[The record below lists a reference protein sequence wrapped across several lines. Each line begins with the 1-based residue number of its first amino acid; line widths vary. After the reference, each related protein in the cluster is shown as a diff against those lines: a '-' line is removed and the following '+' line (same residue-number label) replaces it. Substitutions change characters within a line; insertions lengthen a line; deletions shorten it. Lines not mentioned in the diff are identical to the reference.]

1 MSQSLTVLGGITAE
15 QFLTEYWQK
24 KPLLVRNAMPE
35 IIGLLEP
42 DDVKELA
49 LDEDISARLIR
60 QKNKNPNEWH
70 VKSSPLTKGDFQKL
84 PNLWTILV
92 QAVDHYSF
100 DIAELWKK
108 FPFIPQWRRDDIMV
122 SYAPKGGS
130 VGKHFDFYDVFLVQG
145 HGHRR
150 WQLGQMCDEST
161 TFVPDQPLKLLTE
174 IDVQFDEV
182 LAPGDLLYVPPGL
195 SHYGVAED
203 DCLTFS
209 FGFRMPNLAEMS
221 DRLSEQ
227 FAKNSALKQPLADIT
242 RQKTNNIGEIN
253 GTEFSYLK
261 TQLLDYLTQAPEF
274 DAAIMAYMSES
285 KYPNSIPE
293 PEEIA
298 VDDLLEVIHSG
309 YQLLL
314 EPASKILYRQ
324 QNDCLEFWANGEQL
338 CISQTFEPYIKQI
351 ADGMG
356 IIFNEQFNQTEIL
369 EDITQLLND
378 AVLMLL
384 PPSEINSLRVVHASL
399 FLSHFFDDILCD
411 SVFIGK
417 KFSFSCSFFI
427 FCF

>member
-1 MSQSLTVLGGITAE
+1 MSESLAVLGGITAE
-15 QFLTEYWQK
+15 QFLNEYWQK

-35 IIGLLEP
+35 IMGLLEP
-42 DDVKELA
+42 EDVKELA
-49 LDEDISARLIR
+49 LEEDVSARLIR

-161 TFVPDQPLKLLTE
+161 EFVADQPLKLLSQMS
-174 IDVQFDEV
+174 VNFDEV

-195 SHYGVAED
+195 AHYGVAED

-209 FGFRMPNLAEMS
+209 FGFRMPNLAEMT

-227 FAKNSALKQPLADIT
+227 FAKNSVLTHPLVDIT
-242 RQKTNNIGEIN
+242 RIKTNAIGEIN
-253 GTEFSYLK
+253 NSEFSYLK

-293 PEEIA
+293 PEEIV
-298 VDDLLEVIHSG
+298 VDDLLEVINSG
-309 YQLLL
+309 YQLIL
-314 EPASKILYRQ
+314 EPASRLLYRQ
-324 QNDCLEFWANGEQL
+324 QDQLLDFWANGENI
-338 CISQTFEPYIKQI
+338 CISQSFQAQLKQI
-351 ADGMG
+351 ADGASLAFDEE
-356 IIFNEQFNQTEIL
+356 FNHTDIL
-369 EDITQLLND
+369 EDIVLLLNQ
-378 AVLMLL
+378 AVIMLL
-384 PPSEINSLRVVHASL
+384 PPH
-399 FLSHFFDDILCD
+399 
-411 SVFIGK
+411 
-417 KFSFSCSFFI
+417 
-427 FCF
+427 

>member
-1 MSQSLTVLGGITAE
+1 MSESLAVLGGITAE
-15 QFLTEYWQK
+15 QFLNEYWQK

-35 IIGLLEP
+35 IMGLLEP
-42 DDVKELA
+42 EDVKELA
-49 LDEDISARLIR
+49 LEEDVSARLIR

-161 TFVPDQPLKLLTE
+161 EFVADQPLKLLSQMS
-174 IDVQFDEV
+174 VNFDEV

-195 SHYGVAED
+195 AHYGVAED

-209 FGFRMPNLAEMS
+209 FGFRMPNLAEMT

-227 FAKNSALKQPLADIT
+227 FAKNSVLTNPLVDIT
-242 RQKTNNIGEIN
+242 RIKTNAIGEIN
-253 GTEFSYLK
+253 NSEFSYLK

-293 PEEIA
+293 PEEIV
-298 VDDLLEVIHSG
+298 VDDLLEVINGG
-309 YQLLL
+309 YQLIL
-314 EPASKILYRQ
+314 EPASRLLYRQ
-324 QNDCLEFWANGEQL
+324 QDQLLDFWANGENI
-338 CISQTFEPYIKQI
+338 CISQSFQAQLKQI
-351 ADGMG
+351 ADGASLTFDEE
-356 IIFNEQFNQTEIL
+356 FNHTDIL
-369 EDITQLLND
+369 EDIVLLLNQ
-378 AVLMLL
+378 AVIMLL
-384 PPSEINSLRVVHASL
+384 PH
-399 FLSHFFDDILCD
+399 H
-411 SVFIGK
+411 
-417 KFSFSCSFFI
+417 
-427 FCF
+427 

>member
-384 PPSEINSLRVVHASL
+384 PPSE
-399 FLSHFFDDILCD
+399 
-411 SVFIGK
+411 
-417 KFSFSCSFFI
+417 
-427 FCF
+427 

>member
-1 MSQSLTVLGGITAE
+1 MSESLAVLGGITAE
-15 QFLTEYWQK
+15 QFLNEYWQK

-35 IIGLLEP
+35 IMGLLEP
-42 DDVKELA
+42 EDVKELA
-49 LDEDISARLIR
+49 LEEDVSARLIR

-122 SYAPKGGS
+122 SYAPQGGS

-161 TFVPDQPLKLLTE
+161 QFIPDQPLKLLPE
-174 IDVQFDEV
+174 INVQFDEV

-195 SHYGVAED
+195 AHYGVAED

-209 FGFRMPNLAEMS
+209 FGFRMPNLAEMT

-227 FAKNSALKQPLADIT
+227 FAKNSVLTNPLADIT
-242 RQKTNNIGEIN
+242 RLKTNAIGEIN
-253 GTEFSYLK
+253 NTEFSYLK

-293 PEEIA
+293 PEEI
-298 VDDLLEVIHSG
+298 VIDDLVEVINSG
-309 YQLLL
+309 YQLIL
-314 EPASKILYRQ
+314 EPASRLLYRQ
-324 QNDCLEFWANGEQL
+324 QDQLLDFWANGENI
-338 CISQTFEPYIKQI
+338 CISQSFQEQLKQI
-351 ADGMG
+351 ADGASLAFDEE
-356 IIFNEQFNQTEIL
+356 FNHTDIL
-369 EDITQLLND
+369 EDIVFLLNQ
-378 AVLMLL
+378 AVIMLL
-384 PPSEINSLRVVHASL
+384 PPH
-399 FLSHFFDDILCD
+399 
-411 SVFIGK
+411 
-417 KFSFSCSFFI
+417 
-427 FCF
+427 

>member
-1 MSQSLTVLGGITAE
+1 MSESLAVLGGITAE
-15 QFLTEYWQK
+15 QFLNEYWQK

-35 IIGLLEP
+35 IMGLLEP
-42 DDVKELA
+42 EDVKELA
-49 LDEDISARLIR
+49 LEEDVSARLIR

-122 SYAPKGGS
+122 SYAPQGGS

-161 TFVPDQPLKLLTE
+161 QFIPDQPLKLLPE
-174 IDVQFDEV
+174 INVQFDEV

-195 SHYGVAED
+195 AHYGVAED

-209 FGFRMPNLAEMS
+209 FGFRMPNLAEMT

-227 FAKNSALKQPLADIT
+227 FAKNSVLTNPLADIT
-242 RQKTNNIGEIN
+242 RIKTNAIGEIN
-253 GTEFSYLK
+253 NTEFSYLK

-293 PEEIA
+293 PEEIV
-298 VDDLLEVIHSG
+298 VDDLVEVINSG
-309 YQLLL
+309 YQLIL
-314 EPASKILYRQ
+314 EPASRLLYRQ
-324 QNDCLEFWANGEQL
+324 QDQLLDFWANGENI
-338 CISQTFEPYIKQI
+338 CISQSFQAHLKQI
-351 ADGMG
+351 ADGASLAFDEE
-356 IIFNEQFNQTEIL
+356 FNHTDIL
-369 EDITQLLND
+369 EDIVLLLNQ
-378 AVLMLL
+378 AVIMLL
-384 PPSEINSLRVVHASL
+384 PPQ
-399 FLSHFFDDILCD
+399 
-411 SVFIGK
+411 
-417 KFSFSCSFFI
+417 
-427 FCF
+427 

>member
-1 MSQSLTVLGGITAE
+1 MSESLAVLGGITAE
-15 QFLTEYWQK
+15 QFLNEYWQK

-35 IIGLLEP
+35 IMGLLEP

-49 LDEDISARLIR
+49 LEEDVSARLIR

-161 TFVPDQPLKLLTE
+161 EFVADQPLKLLSQMS
-174 IDVQFDEV
+174 VNFDEV

-195 SHYGVAED
+195 AHYGVAED

-209 FGFRMPNLAEMS
+209 FGFRMPNLAEMT

-227 FAKNSALKQPLADIT
+227 FAKNSVLTNPLVDIT
-242 RQKTNNIGEIN
+242 RIKTNAIGEIN
-253 GTEFSYLK
+253 NSEFSYLK

-293 PEEIA
+293 PEEIV
-298 VDDLLEVIHSG
+298 VDDLLEVINGG
-309 YQLLL
+309 YQLIL
-314 EPASKILYRQ
+314 EPASRLLYRQ
-324 QNDCLEFWANGEQL
+324 QDQLLDFWANGENI
-338 CISQTFEPYIKQI
+338 CISQSFQAQLKQI
-351 ADGMG
+351 ADGASLTFDEE
-356 IIFNEQFNQTEIL
+356 FNHTDIL
-369 EDITQLLND
+369 EDIVLLLNQ
-378 AVLMLL
+378 AVIMLL
-384 PPSEINSLRVVHASL
+384 PPH
-399 FLSHFFDDILCD
+399 
-411 SVFIGK
+411 
-417 KFSFSCSFFI
+417 
-427 FCF
+427 

>member
-338 CISQTFEPYIKQI
+338 CISQTFEPHIKQI
-351 ADGMG
+351 ADGMS
-356 IIFNEQFNQTEIL
+356 IIFDEQFNQTEIL
-369 EDITQLLND
+369 EDIAQLLND

-384 PPSEINSLRVVHASL
+384 PPSE
-399 FLSHFFDDILCD
+399 
-411 SVFIGK
+411 
-417 KFSFSCSFFI
+417 
-427 FCF
+427 